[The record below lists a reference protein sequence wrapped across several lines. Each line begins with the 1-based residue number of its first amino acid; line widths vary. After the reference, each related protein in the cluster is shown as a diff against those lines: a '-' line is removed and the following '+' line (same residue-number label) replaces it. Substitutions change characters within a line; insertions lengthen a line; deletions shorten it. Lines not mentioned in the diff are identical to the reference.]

1 MEQAIQIK
9 GVSLQDFKEIK
20 SSQARIERLLEEQK
34 FKNGTPERSF
44 KGEEILTKAEYLSRV
59 NKGTTWFSKRKSK
72 VRHFSHADG
81 SVWVFKSEVEKYFEG
96 KL

>member
-1 MEQAIQIK
+1 
-9 GVSLQDFKEIK
+9 
-20 SSQARIERLLEEQK
+20 
-34 FKNGTPERSF
+34 
-44 KGEEILTKAEYLSRV
+44 